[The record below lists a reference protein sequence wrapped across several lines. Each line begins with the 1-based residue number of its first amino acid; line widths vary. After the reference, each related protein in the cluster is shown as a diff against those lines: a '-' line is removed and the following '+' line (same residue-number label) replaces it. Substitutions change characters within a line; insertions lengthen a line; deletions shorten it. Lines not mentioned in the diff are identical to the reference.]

1 MTTKD
6 SLQRQVIVPMNND
19 LARKFIK
26 DLSMHVTNINCA
38 LKAIKSNMIADF
50 ICIEDKGI
58 IIIINYISSSSDL
71 QEIEKYVKNSLSSDA
86 KQVLLPR
93 LLQSKF
99 YLKIVGILYINKK
112 TNSCISLDNMK
123 NILKN
128 NHLFNNI
135 ILASKPQVIKLS
147 PKSNMAIIWIDIWD
161 TQSGSNTK
169 KVINRWFNIRSFI
182 ATVRGANINPG
193 ISQCKNCWK

>member
-1 MTTKD
+1 
-6 SLQRQVIVPMNND
+6 
-19 LARKFIK
+19 
-26 DLSMHVTNINCA
+26 MHVTNINCA

>member
-26 DLSMHVTNINCA
+26 DSSMHVTNINCA